1 MTSET
6 LMKKALSSRYSSE
19 ERARS
24 FDKIYYDYI
33 DKNGSDKE
41 WDKFREKLRKRF
53 SDILKK
59 EQKIKFGLT
68 KREMSICSK
77 ELEKFISNNPKSTYP
92 VDIFYKTAWALI
104 KKLLNKGGK
113 ILDIGFGDYPTF
125 IEFLNL
131 KGYSAYGIEPFPK
144 KFDNKK
150 SFRGTIKDFN
160 KKLKQKYDLILINM
174 VYTINYTH
182 RFPKKFTWELKNRKI
197 LISKLSSLLNEK
209 GYLVL
214 IDDIG
219 TIFLKKDLR
228 KYFKIILFEKDN
240 DGRITLLR
248 KR

>member
-1 MTSET
+1 MKPET
-6 LMKKALSSRYSSE
+6 LMKKALNSKYSPK
-19 ERARS
+19 ERAEA
-24 FDKIYYDYI
+24 FDKLYYDYI
-33 DKNGSDKE
+33 RRNGNDKG
-41 WDKFREKLRKRF
+41 WDKFRKGLRKKF
-53 SDILKK
+53 SDFLN
-59 EQKIKFGLT
+59 QKQKAKFGLT
-68 KREMSICSK
+68 EREINIGSK
-77 ELEKFISNNPKSTYP
+77 ELKKFVLDRPVSNYP
-92 VDIFYKTAWALI
+92 VGIFYRTSWALI

-131 KGYSAYGIEPFPK
+131 NGYSAYGIEPFPK

-150 SFRGTIKDFN
+150 SFQGTIKDFN
-160 KKLKQKYDLILINM
+160 QKLKQKYDLILINM
-174 VYTINYTH
+174 VYTINYTY

-240 DGRITLLR
+240 DGRITLLK